1 MNHRLS
7 LAILLCAASAVW
19 ALAEPGDAAPW
30 NARYPQQAHPAVV
43 RVIVPGRDST
53 TSFGSGVL
61 VAADQQQGMVLTNW
75 HVVSE
80 AAGQITVAFP
90 DGFRSPARV
99 VRTDRDWDLAAL
111 SIQRPNAQPVRL
123 AMQAPRPGEPL
134 TIIGYGSGRY
144 REAAGRC
151 TQYVSPGGG
160 LPFEMVELSTSARQG
175 DSGGP
180 ILNSRG
186 ELAGVLFGTGLGR
199 TMGSYCGRVY
209 RFLDTVGDDYR
220 RVSPAPVMIANRP
233 RVGSNRDGANM
244 SRQPVPQPNPATD
257 PLVAIGSPRYLPPDS
272 SDSNPAWNAV
282 PAEQEADTVAAAES
296 EQTLGWEDVVGSTR
310 ADQFKTMLAAIG
322 ALAIFFHGVRLFNG
336 AKAG

>member
-7 LAILLCAASAVW
+7 LAILLFAAGAVW
-19 ALAEPGDAAPW
+19 ASAEQGDAAPW
-30 NARYPQQAHPAVV
+30 NVRYPKQAHPAVV
-43 RVIVPGRDST
+43 RVTVPGRGMT

-61 VAADQQQGMVLTNW
+61 VAVDQQQGMVLTNW

-111 SIQRPNAQPVRL
+111 SIRRPNAQPVRL
-123 AMQAPRPGEPL
+123 ATQAPRPGEQL

-144 REAAGRC
+144 REAYGRC

-220 RVSPAPVMIANRP
+220 RLSPAPVMIANRP
-233 RVGSNRDGANM
+233 RVGANRNDASVG
-244 SRQPVPQPNPATD
+244 RQPAPRSNPATD
-257 PLVAIGSPRYLPPDS
+257 PLVAIGSPRYLPPDRANP
-272 SDSNPAWNAV
+272 DSGWNGTPV
-282 PAEQEADTVAAAES
+282 EQEPDTVAAAKP
-296 EQTLGWEDVVGSTR
+296 EQPLGWEDFAGTTR
-310 ADQFKTMLAAIG
+310 AEQFKTMLAAIG
-322 ALAIFFHGVRLFNG
+322 ALAVFFHGVRLFN
-336 AKAG
+336 ASKAS

>member
-1 MNHRLS
+1 MEHRLS
-7 LAILLCAASAVW
+7 IAILLCAASAVW
-19 ALAEPGDAAPW
+19 ASAELGDAAPW
-30 NARYPQQAHPAVV
+30 NVRYPQQAHPAVV
-43 RVIVPGRDST
+43 RVIVPGSGST
-53 TSFGSGVL
+53 ISYGSGVL
-61 VAADQQQGMVLTNW
+61 VAVDQQQGMVLTNW

-90 DGFRSPARV
+90 DGFRSPGRI

-111 SIQRPNAQPVRL
+111 AILRPNSQPVRL

-144 REAAGRC
+144 REAYGRC

-220 RVSPAPVMIANRP
+220 RLSPAPVMIANRP
-233 RVGSNRDGANM
+233 PLGSNHDQANM
-244 SRQPVPQPNPATD
+244 SRQPAPESNPATD
-257 PLVAIGSPRYLPPDS
+257 PLVAIGSPRYMPPD
-272 SDSNPAWNAV
+272 DTDPGWNGAPV
-282 PAEQEADTVAAAES
+282 EQEADTVAAAES
-296 EQTLGWEDVVGSTR
+296 EQPLGWKDFAGTSR
-310 ADQFKTMLAAIG
+310 AEQFKTMLAAIG
-322 ALAIFFHGVRLFNG
+322 ALAVFFHGIRLFN
-336 AKAG
+336 ASKAG